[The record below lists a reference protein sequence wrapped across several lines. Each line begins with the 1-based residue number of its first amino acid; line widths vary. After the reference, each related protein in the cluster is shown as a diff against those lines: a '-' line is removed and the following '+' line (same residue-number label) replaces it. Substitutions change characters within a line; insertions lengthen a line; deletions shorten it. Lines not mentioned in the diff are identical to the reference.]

1 MEEQK
6 ESIQKMLIK
15 LQVLENKIQKLESM
29 TNDILD
35 EVNTEYRSQIKE
47 MMLKKESM
55 QQLLSQIQKS
65 ESN

>member
-1 MEEQK
+1 MEERK
-6 ESIQKMLIK
+6 DSIEKMLIK
-15 LQVLENKIQKLESM
+15 LQVLESKIQKLESM

-35 EVNTEYRSQIKE
+35 EVNTEYRNQITE
-47 MMLKKESM
+47 MILKKESM